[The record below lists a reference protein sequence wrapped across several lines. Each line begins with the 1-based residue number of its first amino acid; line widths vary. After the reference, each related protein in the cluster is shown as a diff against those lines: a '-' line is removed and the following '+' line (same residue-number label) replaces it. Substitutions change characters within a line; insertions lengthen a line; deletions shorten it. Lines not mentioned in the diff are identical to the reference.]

1 MTDTDSAKNERLL
14 VEGAKSFGL
23 ELSPR
28 HTRAFSRYL
37 SMLSFWSVRL
47 NLTAIRDREL
57 VLRLHFI
64 DSLSVVPLLS
74 RGGRLLDVGSGAG
87 FPGIPINIMLPEKPV
102 YLLEPR
108 RKRATF
114 LRHVVRELG
123 LTNAHVVEGRMESLP
138 GDSLPA
144 MQETITRGF
153 SDIRGFLEASGKLL
167 APDGTSIVMHGPK
180 GTAVL
185 DELRGCLAGYG
196 LSEGRK
202 IDLELPF
209 GRERRTLLTFRK
221 AAPRS
226 WSETWNV

>member
-1 MTDTDSAKNERLL
+1 MIDTDSAKNERLL

-28 HTRAFSRYL
+28 HARAFSRYL

-47 NLTAIRDREL
+47 NLTAIRDPDL

-74 RGGRLLDVGSGAG
+74 HGGSLLDVGSGAG
-87 FPGIPINIMLPEKPV
+87 FPGIPINLMLPEKPV

-123 LTNAHVVEGRMESLP
+123 LTTAHVVEGRMERLP
-138 GDSLPA
+138 VDSLPA
-144 MQETITRGF
+144 IQEAITRGF
-153 SDIRGFLEASGKLL
+153 SDIRGFLKASGKLL
-167 APDGTSIVMHGPK
+167 APDGASIVMHGPK

-209 GRERRTLLTFRK
+209 GRERRTLLTFQK
-221 AAPRS
+221 AVQSRS
-226 WSETWNV
+226 ST

>member
-1 MTDTDSAKNERLL
+1 MSDTDSDKNEQLL
-14 VEGAKSFGL
+14 VAGAKSFGL
-23 ELSPR
+23 ELSPH
-28 HTRAFSRYL
+28 HTRAFSHYL

-47 NLTAIRDREL
+47 NLTAIRNRDL
-57 VLRLHFI
+57 VVRLHFI

-74 RGGRLLDVGSGAG
+74 REGSLLDVGSGAG
-87 FPGIPINIMLPEKPV
+87 FPGIPITMMLIEKPV

-123 LTNAHVVEGRMESLP
+123 LANAHVVEGRMECLP
-138 GDSLPA
+138 AASLPA

-153 SDIRGFLEASGKLL
+153 SDIPGFLKVSEKIL
-167 APDGTSIVMHGPK
+167 APEGTSIVMHGPK

-185 DELRGCLAGYG
+185 DDLRACLPGYG
-196 LSEGRK
+196 FSEGRK

-209 GRERRTLLTFRK
+209 GREQRTLLTFRK
-221 AAPRS
+221 MKQARREA
-226 WSETWNV
+226 

>member
-28 HTRAFSRYL
+28 HARAFSHYL

-74 RGGRLLDVGSGAG
+74 RGGSLLDVGSGAG
-87 FPGIPINIMLPEKPV
+87 FPGIPINLMLPEKPV

-123 LTNAHVVEGRMESLP
+123 LTNAHVIEGRMERLP

-185 DELRGCLAGYG
+185 DELQGCLAGYG

-221 AAPRS
+221 ATPQSR
-226 WSETWNV
+226 SETWNV

>member
-47 NLTAIRDREL
+47 NLTAIRDPDL

-74 RGGRLLDVGSGAG
+74 RGGSLLDIGSGAG
-87 FPGIPINIMLPEKPV
+87 FPGIPINLMLPEKPV

-114 LRHVVRELG
+114 LGHVVRELG
-123 LTNAHVVEGRMESLP
+123 LTNAHVVEGRMERLP
-138 GDSLPA
+138 ADSLPA

-153 SDIRGFLEASGKLL
+153 SDIRGFLKASGKLL

-185 DELRGCLAGYG
+185 GELRGCLAGYG

-202 IDLELPF
+202 IDLDLPF
-209 GRERRTLLTFRK
+209 GHERRTLLTFRK
-221 AAPRS
+221 AAQSRS
-226 WSETWNV
+226 ST

>member
-1 MTDTDSAKNERLL
+1 MIDTDSAKNERLL

-28 HTRAFSRYL
+28 HARAFSRYL

-47 NLTAIRDREL
+47 NLTAIRDPDL

-74 RGGRLLDVGSGAG
+74 HGGSLLDVGSGAG
-87 FPGIPINIMLPEKPV
+87 FPGIPINLMLPEKPV

-123 LTNAHVVEGRMESLP
+123 LTNTHVVEGRMERLP
-138 GDSLPA
+138 VDSLPA
-144 MQETITRGF
+144 IQEAITRGF
-153 SDIRGFLEASGKLL
+153 SDIRGFLKASGKLL
-167 APDGTSIVMHGPK
+167 APDGASIVMHGPK
-180 GTAVL
+180 GAAVL

-221 AAPRS
+221 AVQSRS
-226 WSETWNV
+226 ST